1 MKKKLTNIE
10 VILVVGTII
19 KLLGLIYKI
28 LLTRILTIEGM
39 RIMSLIFPTLSLV
52 LCLSS
57 LSISTV
63 VNQNVAAK
71 GFR

>member
-28 LLTRILTIEGM
+28 LLTRILNPKKENLKKKM
-39 RIMSLIFPTLSLV
+39 V
-52 LCLSS
+52 L
-57 LSISTV
+57 
-63 VNQNVAAK
+63 NK
-71 GFR
+71 